1 MKEQWQTL
9 GMAAEEGK
17 PPQICTCENRSA
29 VVPDLQTILAAIAQ
43 RPGYDA
49 TRAALQRTLAGVEAG
64 AIPVQVESE
73 KHCSGG

>member
-1 MKEQWQTL
+1 MKDQWQTL

-17 PPQICTCENRSA
+17 PPLICSCENRGA
-29 VVPDLQTILAAIAQ
+29 VVPDLQAILGAIAQ

-64 AIPVQVESE
+64 AIPVQVEAE